1 MFNCCRLWRTK
12 QNCEEPLL
20 SQWLLVSQQRN
31 FIYLHSIV
39 QIPEGHSD
47 LQHINLHSIIYLSA
61 IIPLHIWCFIPMNKP
76 CNVTQSTSRMT
87 DNLMYNYF
95 MLIISSNHL
104 FQHSP
109 DWSATQE
116 THFLYLQ
123 WWIPITESSTQTT
136 STYLWIQHNPTINLL
151 KFDAFC
157 INVLNYYNY

>member
-20 SQWLLVSQQRN
+20 SQWLLVSQQWN

-39 QIPEGHSD
+39 QIPEVHSD
-47 LQHINLHSIIYLSA
+47 LQLINLHSIIYLSA
-61 IIPLHIWCFIPMNKP
+61 IISLHISCFIPMSKP
-76 CNVTQSTSRMT
+76 RNVTQSRSRMT

-109 DWSATQE
+109 NWAATQE
-116 THFLYLQ
+116 THFLYLLMNSHHWELNTNHLYISLNQ
-123 WWIPITESSTQTT
+123 
-136 STYLWIQHNPTINLL
+136 YTIFFILPEELL
-151 KFDAFC
+151 R
-157 INVLNYYNY
+157 IGS